1 MKNVNLDTIRD
12 NKIVESKFEE
22 NNVVNIIRTARLLQI
37 RLEDELEVNEGTH
50 FYGTIVQSFRM
61 LLSSLYIPRCIYIS

>member
-22 NNVVNIIRTARLLQI
+22 NNVVNIIRTARLL
-37 RLEDELEVNEGTH
+37 
-50 FYGTIVQSFRM
+50 
-61 LLSSLYIPRCIYIS
+61 